1 MSCRVNIMRE
11 RERRAGTHLDTV
23 SGRDDPAVGDHGCP
37 ALVFELARLVLPQRD
52 LPRPLGVAG
61 HTPTN
66 DPSAPPIEELA
77 AADLGVVRV
86 RVESVEGS
94 GATLSTDGV
103 VLQRNVDLRL
113 VLTDVI
119 SGNIRQSGGVYFYF
133 RLTSPSH
140 NRRR

>member
-1 MSCRVNIMRE
+1 MGGS
-11 RERRAGTHLDTV
+11 
-23 SGRDDPAVGDHGCP
+23 DDPPVGDDGCP
-37 ALVFELARLVLPQRD
+37 TLVLELARLVLSERD

-61 HTPTN
+61 HVAAH
-66 DPSAPPIEELA
+66 DPPVASIEELA